1 VLVFAVLH
9 TGEIGLL
16 LALGTVLT
24 ALLESLF
31 PRLRAPETPQGIV
44 TLQLAWTPERARRIL
59 GAWAARGWL
68 GRARKSV
75 YVDFP
80 FIAAYSGTLACL
92 GLCAG
97 RVAGWGGIMDDADAH
112 DFGASVAVAMIAA
125 GACDVAENLALL
137 GVLSGRYAPW
147 TAVMSSFASTKLML
161 LIVGAPLAV
170 IVVVAGVLDRVF

>member
-1 VLVFAVLH
+1 
-9 TGEIGLL
+9 
-16 LALGTVLT
+16 
-24 ALLESLF
+24 
-31 PRLRAPETPQGIV
+31 
-44 TLQLAWTPERARRIL
+44 
-59 GAWAARGWL
+59 
-68 GRARKSV
+68 
-75 YVDFP
+75 
-80 FIAAYSGTLACL
+80 
-92 GLCAG
+92 
-97 RVAGWGGIMDDADAH
+97 MDDADAH